1 MSEVLASAQALEV
14 LEMVLGLALELVL
27 ELAQVLA
34 EELEKGLVLVQLL
47 APGLG

>member
-1 MSEVLASAQALEV
+1 VFEVLASAQALEV
-14 LEMVLGLALELVL
+14 LEMVLGLAL

>member
-1 MSEVLASAQALEV
+1 MFEVLESAQALEV
-14 LEMVLGLALELVL
+14 LEMVLGLVLGLAL

-34 EELEKGLVLVQLL
+34 QELEKGLVLVQLL

>member
-1 MSEVLASAQALEV
+1 MSEVLESAQALEV
-14 LEMVLGLALELVL
+14 LEMVLGLAL

>member
-1 MSEVLASAQALEV
+1 VFEVLESAQALEV
-14 LEMVLGLALELVL
+14 LEMVLGLAL

>member
-1 MSEVLASAQALEV
+1 VFEVLESAQALEV
-14 LEMVLGLALELVL
+14 LEMVLGLALE
-27 ELAQVLA
+27 LA

>member
-1 MSEVLASAQALEV
+1 MFEVLESAQALEV
-14 LEMVLGLALELVL
+14 LEMVLGLAL

>member
-1 MSEVLASAQALEV
+1 VSEVLASAEALEV
-14 LEMVLGLALELVL
+14 LEMVLGLAL

>member
-1 MSEVLASAQALEV
+1 VFEVLESAQALEV
-14 LEMVLGLALELVL
+14 LEMVLGLALELA
-27 ELAQVLA
+27 EELA